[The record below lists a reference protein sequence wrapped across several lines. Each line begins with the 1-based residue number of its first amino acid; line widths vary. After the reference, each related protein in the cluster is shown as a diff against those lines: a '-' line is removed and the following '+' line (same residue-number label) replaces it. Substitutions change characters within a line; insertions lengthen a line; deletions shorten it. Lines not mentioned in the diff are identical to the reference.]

1 MSICR
6 FVTDDWNSDV
16 HVYQTGNGIN
26 IETAGFR
33 LRFTPNHP
41 YPHGDMT
48 RLTLD
53 GHPHEAARLA
63 YEQAEACRHAVREP
77 IQDRHAGH
85 TWTGLSPLAALGVLT
100 GLRSRGFRVP
110 EQAVDRLKEAG
121 ERVPVKTV

>member
-1 MSICR
+1 
-6 FVTDDWNSDV
+6 
-16 HVYQTGNGIN
+16 
-26 IETAGFR
+26 
-33 LRFTPNHP
+33 
-41 YPHGDMT
+41 MT

-77 IQDRHAGH
+77 IEDRHAGH
-85 TWTGLSPLAALGVLT
+85 TWTGLSPLAALGVLA

-121 ERVPVKTV
+121 ERVPVKTA

>member
-63 YEQAEACRHAVREP
+63 YEQAEACRHAGREP
-77 IQDRHAGH
+77 IQDRWRRSAYSPDYGH
-85 TWTGLSPLAALGVLT
+85 VASVSRNRRSTG
-100 GLRSRGFRVP
+100 
-110 EQAVDRLKEAG
+110 
-121 ERVPVKTV
+121 